1 MWASAGPGPSSSS
14 PKQWKSDGRVKIDNF
29 VSARL
34 PLTKSKKKKIIES
47 TATLGTCFFCY
58 GWDVYLLRLRTLA
71 FSCQTLHCARKHQ
84 VHWALAVLCCR
95 WAALPWL
102 WPLPAAGFV
111 PLEEAWDGVPLHKTS
126 VRDKL
131 QSSNSIRIYLVS
143 IMHLVGLLKSSS
155 RSQRFANSQMIRVW
169 HNRHQHRPP
178 QNYSQCCC

>member
-1 MWASAGPGPSSSS
+1 MYCIYVLPAIACQTHTCQLPARRLQRASYRHIRSRSQQGLTIIYRYVSSLAGMNQQSQSSYHKLHKQASSTSS
-14 PKQWKSDGRVKIDNF
+14 PG
-29 VSARL
+29 
-34 PLTKSKKKKIIES
+34 
-47 TATLGTCFFCY
+47 
-58 GWDVYLLRLRTLA
+58 
-71 FSCQTLHCARKHQ
+71 
-84 VHWALAVLCCR
+84 LAVLCCR

-155 RSQRFANSQMIRVW
+155 RSQRFANSQMIRV
-169 HNRHQHRPP
+169 
-178 QNYSQCCC
+178 